1 MEMERYVKKGPFII
15 EKRKSMSFLIYRVG
29 RYVIIFIAKS
39 FWFWRVF
46 SSSFI
51 RHPSCIFSGGDT
63 SLDIVLTLLEIGP
76 YSYACI

>member
-1 MEMERYVKKGPFII
+1 
-15 EKRKSMSFLIYRVG
+15 MSFIIYRVG
-29 RYVIIFIAKS
+29 RYVIAKS
-39 FWFWRVF
+39 FLVLEGF

-63 SLDIVLTLLEIGP
+63 SLDMVLTLLEIGP